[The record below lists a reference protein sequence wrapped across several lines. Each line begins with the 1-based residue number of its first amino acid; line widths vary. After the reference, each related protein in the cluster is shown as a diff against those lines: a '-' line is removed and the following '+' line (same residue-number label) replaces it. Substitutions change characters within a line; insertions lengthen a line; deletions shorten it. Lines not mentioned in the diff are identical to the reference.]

1 MSETE
6 ITTDT
11 PRTPPARYPK
21 GHPNAGRFMPTGRVD
36 VRRLRSIL
44 RSALASTDPEVQAV
58 LDEFRAINPDATKR
72 RRRDDEPRPIESLP
86 FGDSEQV
93 SAFGNTF
100 FLRSE
105 TIFPD
110 DDFEMILFQADSPV
124 TDAEIDHAL
133 QIIGYAWKQ
142 NLAGEALTR
151 AERLNETTFGV
162 WAPARSSQRTFIRN
176 GVRDFEIDLPIYFEE
191 GSPIRTSNRRD
202 RKTGESVKGTRLVD
216 GMGRKIAFRLYYD
229 SVTSEPFEAIEE

>member
-1 MSETE
+1 MSETQKVA
-6 ITTDT
+6 
-11 PRTPPARYPK
+11 ARYPK
-21 GHPNAGRFMPTGRVD
+21 GHPRAGQFMPTGRVD
-36 VRRLRSIL
+36 VRRLRSLL
-44 RSALASTDPEVQAV
+44 RSALASTDPEVHAV

-100 FLRSE
+100 FLRSD
-105 TIFPD
+105 TVFPD
-110 DDFEMILFQADSPV
+110 DEFEMILFQADSPV

-162 WAPARSSQRTFIRN
+162 WAPAGSSQRTFIRN
-176 GVRDFEIDLPIYFEE
+176 GVRDFEIDLPIYFDE

-202 RKTGESVKGTRLVD
+202 RKTGESVKGTRLVE
-216 GMGRKIAFRLYYD
+216 GMGRKIDFKLYYD
-229 SVTSEPFEAIEE
+229 STTSEPFEPVE